1 MSSSIFCQLYGLDVT
16 THLGKEYVPF
26 IEDVS
31 RILIIQIIFQIMLLF
46 KNPMNFGLFDGDF
59 IESLFYLAI
68 GVCVYWLIFK
78 RLVVVK

>member
-1 MSSSIFCQLYGLDVT
+1 
-16 THLGKEYVPF
+16 
-26 IEDVS
+26 VS
-31 RILIIQIIFQIMLLF
+31 RILIIQIIFQIMLVF